1 LRRNLVPMTA
11 QTTTRADTI
20 RLIEPPAATHR
31 DLHLLGLIVLLAG
44 AFLPMLDFFIVN
56 VALPTIDRDLTASPA
71 ALELIVAG
79 YGTAY
84 TLFLVIGGRLG
95 DAFGRRRIFMIGLFG
110 FSITSLLCGIA
121 PNIET
126 LIGARVAQGIS
137 AALIPPQVLATFS
150 ATLAG
155 HRRSRAVSLYAATGG
170 IAVVIGQLFGGV
182 LLHLDIAGTSWR
194 PIFLVNVPIGLVG
207 LLLAGRFV
215 PNTRTPRPAGVDV
228 PGTALLGVTIVALLI
243 PLTEGRALGWPAWI
257 WPVLALAPLAAIAMI
272 LVERRSE
279 TAGRTPLLPPS
290 LLRVTAMR
298 RGLPLAVPF
307 FMGFGAFMFVFAL
320 TVQNGLHQDALHSGI
335 AITPMAI
342 GFFVGSLTVP
352 QLVTR
357 YGRSVLT
364 TGMVLQ
370 AIGLATLIP
379 VLLSAWP
386 HLDLPAMTPSLFIAG
401 IGQAFG
407 LGGLFRLVLAS
418 VPEHFAGVGSG
429 VLVTVQQGSL
439 ALGVASLGTLFEVI
453 AEHGMAGAFVT
464 VVTIQIA
471 VAVIVSLAS
480 RRLPDPAQ
488 H

>member
-1 LRRNLVPMTA
+1 MTQ
-11 QTTTRADTI
+11 QTATRADTI
-20 RLIEPPAATHR
+20 RLVEPPAAAHR
-31 DLHLLGLIVLLAG
+31 DLHGLGLIVLLVG

-56 VALPTIDRDLTASPA
+56 VALPTIDRDLIASPA

-95 DAFGRRRIFMIGLFG
+95 DAFGRRRIFTIGLLG
-110 FSITSLLCGIA
+110 FSVTSLLCGIA
-121 PNIET
+121 PNIDT
-126 LIGARVAQGIS
+126 LIAARVAQGIS

-155 HRRSRAVSLYAATGG
+155 HRRNRAVSLYAATGG
-170 IAVVIGQLFGGV
+170 IAVVVGQLFGGL
-182 LLHLDIAGTSWR
+182 LLHLDLAGTSWR

-207 LLLAGRFV
+207 LALAARFI
-215 PNTRTPRPAGVDV
+215 PDTRSPRPAGIDV
-228 PGTALLGVTIVALLI
+228 PGTALLGVTIVSLLI
-243 PLTEGRALGWPAWI
+243 PLTEGRALGWPLWI
-257 WPVLALAPLAAIAMI
+257 WPMLALAPLAAIAMI
-272 LVERRSE
+272 AIEHRSE
-279 TAGRTPLLPPS
+279 RSGGTPLLPPS

-342 GFFVGSLTVP
+342 GFFGGSLLVP
-352 QLVTR
+352 RLVNR
-357 YGRSVLT
+357 YGRRVLT
-364 TGMVLQ
+364 AGMLLQ
-370 AIGLATLIP
+370 AIGLATLVP
-379 VLLSAWP
+379 VVLSAWP
-386 HLDLPAMTPSLFIAG
+386 HLDLVGMTPSLAIAG
-401 IGQAFG
+401 IGQSFG

-418 VPEHFAGVGSG
+418 VEEHFAGVGGG

-439 ALGVASLGTLFEVI
+439 ALGVASLGTLFEVVST
-453 AEHGMAGAFVT
+453 HGMAGAFVT
-464 VVTIQIA
+464 VVTIQIVVA
-471 VAVIVSLAS
+471 VAVSLAS

-488 H
+488 R